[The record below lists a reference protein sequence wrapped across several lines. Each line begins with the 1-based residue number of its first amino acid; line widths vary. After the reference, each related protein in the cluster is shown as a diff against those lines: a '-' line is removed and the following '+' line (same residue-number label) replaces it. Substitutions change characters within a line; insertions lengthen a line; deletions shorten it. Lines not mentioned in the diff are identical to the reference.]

1 MAKLRMT
8 NGQFDSAAEP
18 APGSNLPGLNE
29 IMIGSSAILAG
40 AQAAAKA
47 GCLRAQAKDLEKKAE
62 YYKSQWLS
70 IDAAAANLTNKAKSQ
85 SFKILDD
92 INSASAKMSLMR
104 ESFNNSFKQ
113 VQMIGIFAIVLV
125 FILLLMKTFGLLGPL
140 GHVLAWPFV
149 TFYHAIKKA

>member
-1 MAKLRMT
+1 MADILKH
-8 NGQFDSAAEP
+8 G
-18 APGSNLPGLNE
+18 NE
-29 IMIGSSAILAG
+29 IMIGTSSIMSG

-62 YYKSQWLS
+62 DYKSQWLS
-70 IDAAAANLTNKAKSQ
+70 IDAAIANLTNKAKSQ
-85 SFKILDD
+85 SFKMLDEMQSV
-92 INSASAKMSLMR
+92 SANMGLMR

-113 VQMIGIFAIVLV
+113 VQMIGIFAIVFV
-125 FILLLMKTFGLLGPL
+125 FLLLLMKNFGLLGPL